1 MRVIFLL
8 CRIDARVVAI
18 DRKPRRTGSKARIGA
33 VIPLH
38 GGAGII
44 AAFGLYHAPAQRIRQ
59 MQLFAHIP
67 DIDGFHILYLFH
79 VGEIE
84 IGHTDLLPFIQ
95 KRCSPQGKNERGK
108 CLGAFIMILGII
120 AEARNRAGLIVVFKI
135 NGIPRQSLLPL
146 G

>member
-1 MRVIFLL
+1 M
-8 CRIDARVVAI
+8 
-18 DRKPRRTGSKARIGA
+18 
-33 VIPLH
+33 
-38 GGAGII
+38 
-44 AAFGLYHAPAQRIRQ
+44 RQ
-59 MQLFAHIP
+59 MQLLAHIP

-120 AEARNRAGLIVVFKI
+120 TEARNRAGLIVVFKI

-146 G
+146 GQAGKESIWTKPAQKPFDFIAVGFHVLKGKYRGKFPTGGID